1 MTHDRVPDRRSFL
14 RAAGAVGAVGVGAAV
29 VGFDANARAWATD
42 GSAGVAGAAPG
53 GVPAGTTAGT
63 TAEAL
68 PPLDGTLL
76 TDPAAL
82 APYADDFGHLVTG
95 RTPRAVLLP
104 GSVED
109 ISTMIRYCGPRRID
123 VAPRGQGHQCFGQAQ
138 VEAGVVIDMGPL
150 AAIRVDPA
158 ARTAEVQAGAV
169 WSAVLDACLAHGLT
183 PPVFTDYIELSVGGT
198 LSAGGLGGAAQHYG
212 AQVDT
217 VLELDVVTGTGE
229 LVTCSPTRHSEL
241 FDSARSGLGQ
251 VGVITRAVLKL
262 VPARAR
268 VRKYTLTYSEVSALT
283 AAQRRAVRDGR
294 FDWLEGAAAAM
305 PGGGWQYQL
314 EGAVYYDTV
323 EPDDQ
328 ALIGDLGY
336 QGAAE
341 IAEFDYRGF
350 VDDLAPAIAYLKSTG
365 EWYDPHPWYDM
376 LLPDSATDAYVSATM
391 AGLSVADVGASG
403 VILLYPIPRARLRT
417 PLLRA
422 PESELVFLFAILRTA
437 APDAGAESAEA
448 MQAANRALYLRAQG
462 FGGTIY
468 PVDSIP
474 MTGADWRVQ
483 YGDQWGA
490 FSAAKRRFDPHGV
503 LTPGQGIFG

>member
-1 MTHDRVPDRRSFL
+1 MTHDRVPGRRSFL
-14 RAAGAVGAVGVGAAV
+14 RTVGVGAAV
-29 VGFDANARAWATD
+29 VGFDANARAWAWETRSS
-42 GSAGVAGAAPG
+42 GSAEPATG
-53 GVPAGTTAGT
+53 PAGHT
-63 TAEAL
+63 EPL

-104 GSVED
+104 GSVAD
-109 ISTMIRYCGPRRID
+109 IRAMIRYCGPRGID

-138 VEAGVVIDMGPL
+138 AAAGVVIDMGPL

-158 ARTAEVQAGAV
+158 AATVEVQAGAV

-198 LSAGGLGGAAQHYG
+198 LSAGGLGGAAQHHG

-217 VLELDVVTGTGE
+217 VLELDVVTGTGD
-229 LVTCSPTRHSEL
+229 LVTCSPTRHPEL
-241 FDSARSGLGQ
+241 FDTARSGRGQ
-251 VGVITRAVLKL
+251 VGVITSEVLTL
-262 VPARAR
+262 VQARDR
-268 VRKYTLTYSEVSALT
+268 VRKSTLTYSDVAALT
-283 AAQRRAVRDGR
+283 AAQRRAVRDGH
-294 FDWLEGAAAAM
+294 FDWLEGAAAAL

-314 EGAVYYDTV
+314 EGAVYYDSTA
-323 EPDDQ
+323 PDDHS
-328 ALIGDLGY
+328 LIGDLGF
-336 QGAAE
+336 QGTPE
-341 IAEFDYRGF
+341 VAEFDYRGF
-350 VDDLAPAIAYLKSTG
+350 VDDLAPAIAYLKATG

-376 LLPDSATDAYVSATM
+376 LLPDSATDAYVTATM
-391 AGLSVADVGASG
+391 AGLTPADIGPSG

-422 PESELVFLFAILRTA
+422 PESDLVFLFAILRTA
-437 APDAGAESAEA
+437 APDPGAQPAA
-448 MQAANRALYLRAQG
+448 VMQAANRALYLQAQA

-474 MTGADWRVQ
+474 MTADDWRVQ
-483 YGDQWGA
+483 YGDQWSA
-490 FSAAKRRFDPHGV
+490 FLAAKRRFDPHGI
-503 LTPGQGIFG
+503 LTPGQGIFR